1 MRARL
6 EDKTVE
12 EPIILQKFF
21 SRNFP
26 PPIAA
31 CIVVH
36 HIKLVPIIADRMIGR
51 PINDGIIK
59 GERGGEGGGGECQVR
74 RQVQTVDF

>member
-51 PINDGIIK
+51 PINDGN
-59 GERGGEGGGGECQVR
+59 
-74 RQVQTVDF
+74 